1 MAPDE
6 LQPRP
11 GSRRPRRGGGGRQL
25 LLGARGVDRA
35 HLRRELVPAG
45 PAERQAAYHRAG
57 RSASASTSPHCGQR
71 SFFVTRRKT
80 LTLRT

>member
-11 GSRRPRRGGGGRQL
+11 APRRPRRGGGGRQL

-57 RSASASTSPHCGQR
+57 SRRRRARRRTVGRGASSSPAGKHSR
-71 SFFVTRRKT
+71 
-80 LTLRT
+80 